1 MYILPN
7 IYLNVFYEFTDFTT
21 QISIYSIFTVC
32 KQMPYA
38 FTIFRYFTFHHA
50 YCMDFPQDSEILFTF
65 DPLSP
70 VLCHFKNRIFRIC
83 RELRT
88 ILKKIGSLQL
98 LFTYEHSIYLLAYHI
113 YCTYIFSQ
121 ERSM

>member
-1 MYILPN
+1 MFFTSSRILPHKFP
-7 IYLNVFYEFTDFTT
+7 YTVC
-21 QISIYSIFTVC
+21 IFTVC
-32 KQMPYA
+32 KQMLYA

-70 VLCHFKNRIFRIC
+70 VLCHFKNRTFRIC